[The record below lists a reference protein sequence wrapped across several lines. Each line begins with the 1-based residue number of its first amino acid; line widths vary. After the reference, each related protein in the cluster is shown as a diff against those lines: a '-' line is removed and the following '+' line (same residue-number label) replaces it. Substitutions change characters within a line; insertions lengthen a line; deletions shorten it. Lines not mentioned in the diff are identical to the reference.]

1 MVVRPVLVTK
11 TVCSNKPVWGFEAAD
26 ISTKAYRLVA
36 RTITPLVP
44 VPVSAMLK
52 GFLLVSLL
60 AMCSAAVFTPGI
72 TGVNNTVKKVLLPG
86 LTGATGLVVMLNM
99 AASVPSIVMTRFVRL
114 ALPEFVIVKV
124 WLVLVPRATEPKPL
138 VPMPLVR
145 LVPTGCRTPMTGAG
159 AAAPVPVRA
168 MVKGL
173 LLESLFAMCSAADF
187 NPVLAGANWTVKAVL
202 LPGFKGATGLVVTLN
217 MTASVP
223 SMVMSRPVRL
233 VVPIFVII
241 KV

>member
-52 GFLLVSLL
+52 GLLLV
-60 AMCSAAVFTPGI
+60 
-72 TGVNNTVKKVLLPG
+72 
-86 LTGATGLVVMLNM
+86 
-99 AASVPSIVMTRFVRL
+99 
-114 ALPEFVIVKV
+114 
-124 WLVLVPRATEPKPL
+124 
-138 VPMPLVR
+138 
-145 LVPTGCRTPMTGAG
+145 
-159 AAAPVPVRA
+159 
-168 MVKGL
+168 
-173 LLESLFAMCSAADF
+173 SLFAMCSAADF

-217 MTASVP
+217 MAASVP